1 MFYGYWLASF
11 TEILKTCSFLNSI
24 YSSKAALYNIKH
36 KNLPLV
42 CVKKKEWCKHKPCN
56 GDSIYLINNAVLLL

>member
-42 CVKKKEWCKHKPCN
+42 CVKKRSDANTNH
-56 GDSIYLINNAVLLL
+56 VMMTQFT